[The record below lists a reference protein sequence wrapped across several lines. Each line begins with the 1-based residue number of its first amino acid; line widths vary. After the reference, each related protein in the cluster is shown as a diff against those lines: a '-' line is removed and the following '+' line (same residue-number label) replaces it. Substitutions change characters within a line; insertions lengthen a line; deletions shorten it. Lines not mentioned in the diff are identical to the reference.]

1 MQDYYHQHVFDNT
14 PQTLVQL
21 SFVGTLALIFTNGM
35 SPIIQMFV
43 SIVGLRPVIIAGTI
57 FVTLALELASLST
70 QVRTKKSRK
79 SETDFNHVMS

>member
-35 SPIIQMFV
+35 SPIVQMFV

-70 QVRTKKSRK
+70 QVRTKKKKK
-79 SETDFNHVMS
+79 SKK